1 MPNQNTMRLRF
12 APSPTGFLHVGGART
27 ALFNWLL
34 AKKHGGTFILRIED
48 TDRSRSSEEMTVAIL
63 EGLTW
68 LGLLWDEGP
77 YHQADG
83 FARHKADAHQMLDA
97 GKAYRCFCTQE
108 EVEARKAA
116 APRDSKEAYHYD
128 RHCLLRVSA
137 KESAARAEAGEQ
149 FAIRFH
155 VPAGKTAW
163 TDAVHGFTEFDNDSI
178 DDFII
183 LRSDGTPIYNLA
195 VVSDDIEHRITHVIR
210 GDDHIS
216 NTPKQI
222 LIYQALGSPS
232 PIFAHVPM
240 ILGPDGKRLSKRHGA
255 TAVGEYQD
263 HGILPDAMVNFLAL
277 LGWAP
282 GDDREVLSRAEMVE
296 LFSLEAIN
304 KKSAVFD
311 TAKLE
316 WMNGQYLARM
326 SAEELEPLVRAQLP
340 ADAGA
345 VDGAWLRELIELL
358 KVRARTVTG
367 IAGQVVPYLRDPVV
381 YDADAV
387 QKQWKNA
394 AEAAERIQKVREEL
408 PAAAHWTHDDLE
420 KSLRRLAEREG
431 VGAGKLIHPLRV
443 AVVGNSAS
451 PGIFDVMKLL
461 GRERT
466 LRRIDDALAHLA
478 QMK

>member
-1 MPNQNTMRLRF
+1 
-12 APSPTGFLHVGGART
+12 
-27 ALFNWLL
+27 
-34 AKKHGGTFILRIED
+34 
-48 TDRSRSSEEMTVAIL
+48 
-63 EGLTW
+63 
-68 LGLLWDEGP
+68 
-77 YHQADG
+77 
-83 FARHKADAHQMLDA
+83 
-97 GKAYRCFCTQE
+97 
-108 EVEARKAA
+108 
-116 APRDSKEAYHYD
+116 
-128 RHCLLRVSA
+128 
-137 KESAARAEAGEQ
+137 
-149 FAIRFH
+149 
-155 VPAGKTAW
+155 
-163 TDAVHGFTEFDNDSI
+163 
-178 DDFII
+178 
-183 LRSDGTPIYNLA
+183 
-195 VVSDDIEHRITHVIR
+195 
-210 GDDHIS
+210 
-216 NTPKQI
+216 
-222 LIYQALGSPS
+222 
-232 PIFAHVPM
+232 
-240 ILGPDGKRLSKRHGA
+240 
-255 TAVGEYQD
+255 
-263 HGILPDAMVNFLAL
+263 
-277 LGWAP
+277 
-282 GDDREVLSRAEMVE
+282 
-296 LFSLEAIN
+296 
-304 KKSAVFD
+304 
-311 TAKLE
+311 
-316 WMNGQYLARM
+316 MNGQYLARM